1 MKTFFGFLFG
11 AFFVAVLALPIVL
24 VVALVEKH
32 PLVVTTGEVSHTDI
46 ERAKIIL
53 LENDPRTMK
62 AGEKRLLSIEERD
75 LNILARYGMS
85 RLRAGGAAIELWPN
99 GMDLQATFTLPAN
112 PLGRYVNARLFLFQD
127 GQQLRVKTLQAGR
140 LSVPAATA
148 TWLAHTFHRKFIAA
162 DRDYRNL
169 FQALKSFQ
177 LTEEYLLLVYQ
188 WQPHLAKRIVERGKK
203 AVVSTPDQERLLEH
217 YQQLVR
223 VTQDPTMEVKVGLD
237 RLLRSM
243 LVAAGARSKTGSDP
257 IAENRAAL
265 LVLALY
271 VSGINPDRV
280 LGEAARS
287 AGRPTRHDVLLRGR
301 KDLAKHF
308 IISAA
313 LKVAGG
319 SSIAN
324 ALGLFK
330 EVDDSRG
337 GSGFSFIDLAADRA
351 GVRFAVLAVGS
362 PTTAEKMQQLAA
374 RGMDEADFMP
384 SITGLPEFM
393 QEQEF
398 LTVYGGVDHPRYR
411 VLADEIERRIDRI
424 FIHGEL

>member
-1 MKTFFGFLFG
+1 MKAFFGFLFG
-11 AFFVAVLALPIVL
+11 AFVVAVLAAPVLL

-46 ERAKIIL
+46 ERAKTIL

-62 AGEKRLLSIEERD
+62 AGEERLFSIEERD
-75 LNILARYGMS
+75 LNVLARYGMS
-85 RLRAGGAAIELWPN
+85 RLGAGGAVMELRPN
-99 GMDLQATFTLPAN
+99 SMDIQTTFALPPN
-112 PLGRYVNARLFLFQD
+112 PLGSYVNVRLFLAQD
-127 GQQLRVKTLQAGR
+127 GQQLRVKKLQAGH
-140 LSVPAATA
+140 LSVPAAPA
-148 TWLAHTFHRKFIAA
+148 TWLVHTLHRKFVSL

-177 LTEEYLLLVYQ
+177 LTEDYLLLVYQ
-188 WQPHLAKRIVERGKK
+188 WQPHLAKRIVDRGKK
-203 AVVSTPDQERLLEH
+203 AVLSTPDQERLLEY

-223 VTQDPTMEVKVGLD
+223 VSKDPAMGVKVGLD
-237 RLLRSM
+237 RLLGP
-243 LVAAGARSKTGSDP
+243 LLAAAGARSKNGSDP
-257 IAENRAAL
+257 IAENRAAI

-271 VSGINPDRV
+271 VSGINPDRA
-280 LGEAARS
+280 LGGATAV
-287 AGRPTRHDVLLRGR
+287 AGRPARHDVLLRGR

-308 IISAA
+308 IISAG

-337 GSGFSFIDLAADRA
+337 GSGFSFVDLAADRA

-362 PTTAEKMQQLAA
+362 QATAEKLQRLGA
-374 RGMDEADFMP
+374 RGVDEADFMP
-384 SITGLPEFM
+384 SIAGLPEFL
-393 QEQEF
+393 QEREF
-398 LTVYGGVDHPRYR
+398 QATYGGVDQPRYR
-411 VLADEIERRIDRI
+411 VLADEIERRIDGL

>member
-1 MKTFFGFLFG
+1 MKTLFSFLFG
-11 AFFVAVLALPIVL
+11 ALFIAVLAAPVLL
-24 VVALVEKH
+24 VVALVEER
-32 PLVVTTGEVSHTDI
+32 PLVVTNGEVSHTDI
-46 ERAKIIL
+46 ERAKVIL

-62 AGEKRLLSIEERD
+62 AGEERLLSIEERD

-99 GMDLQATFTLPAN
+99 GMDFQATFTLPAN
-112 PLGRYVNARLFLFQD
+112 PLGSYVNVRLFLAQD
-127 GQQLRVKTLQAGR
+127 GQQLRVKKLQAGR
-140 LSVPAATA
+140 LSVPAAPA
-148 TWLAHTFHRKFIAA
+148 TWLVHTVHRKFIDM

-188 WQPHLAKRIVERGKK
+188 WQPRLVKRIVERGKK
-203 AVVSTPDQERLLEH
+203 AVVSAPDQERLLEY

-223 VTQDPTMEVKVGLD
+223 LSKDPALGVKVGFD
-237 RLLRSM
+237 RLLGSM
-243 LVAAGARSKTGSDP
+243 LAVAGARSQNGSDP

-280 LGEAARS
+280 LGEAAAAS
-287 AGRPTRHDVLLRGR
+287 GRPARHDVLLRGR

-308 IISAA
+308 IISVG

-362 PTTAEKMQQLAA
+362 PTTAEKIQRLAA
-374 RGMDEADFMP
+374 RGLDEADFMP
-384 SITGLPEFM
+384 SIAGLPEFL

-424 FIHGEL
+424 FIHGEM